1 MTVAWF
7 VRPPRVCVC
16 VLPAVAVAVPR
27 YKSTSKQSLLRNA
40 SRTSMGSVASRK
52 GKTRHRRL
60 DAMPNRPRGRS
71 TNRRGSNKQ
80 RRRGRRG
87 SQASVATRVSVASD
101 VSAPWSLATPTADGY
116 TDEMTRVLTDIELR
130 QKAEDE
136 AFQKQLA
143 TLKPSGLWHKGEAA
157 GSDSDE
163 SVRRCVA
170 FGDCGCGCGHCGCM
184 SVWLCGCVAVWLCGC
199 VAVCVAV
206 DVVLPRGCTTVSM
219 RDRGGS
225 RVSTTQ
231 PHSFDSKRDAPTA
244 RRRRRRAPKLQRL
257 PKRPGQHSAG
267 PQGVSRPHGRKFR
280 RVPSSNRPLVGRTQ
294 RPSSSMSAPALPD
307 DDDATCV
314 LCG

>member
-1 MTVAWF
+1 M
-7 VRPPRVCVC
+7 
-16 VLPAVAVAVPR
+16 AVAVAVPVPR

-143 TLKPSGLWHKGEAA
+143 TLKPSGLWHKGKAA

-170 FGDCGCGCGHCGCM
+170 LWLWVRALWLYECVAVRLC
-184 SVWLCGCVAVWLCGC
+184 VWLCGCVCGCAAVC

-231 PHSFDSKRDAPTA
+231 PRSFDSKRDAPTA